1 MLDSH
6 HAADELDRTMDRKT
20 ASKSSPSPSRTRK
33 DSAAEPSTHDH
44 NKVSTTIT
52 SSTRQT
58 DLRGQSRE
66 REQPEN
72 TTTGTEKPA
81 DRSVS
86 TTTTTPAAV
95 NGSKTEAAA
104 SASSDDEDG
113 TEESHRSKAPSNLTH
128 DDTEEQSDNGPLVD
142 METFGQLLEM
152 DDDEEHSFS
161 KSLTWDYFDQAVT
174 TFKEMDAAV
183 LGSDLITLSRKGHFL
198 KGSSAALG
206 LNRVKASC
214 EKMQHY
220 GNKKRANGEGTL
232 SEFEAMERCKSLL
245 SQLKEEQK
253 LSKAWLERFYAE
265 RNV

>member
-1 MLDSH
+1 
-6 HAADELDRTMDRKT
+6 
-20 ASKSSPSPSRTRK
+20 
-33 DSAAEPSTHDH
+33 
-44 NKVSTTIT
+44 
-52 SSTRQT
+52 
-58 DLRGQSRE
+58 LRGQSRE

-161 KSLTWDYFDQAVT
+161 KSLTWDYFDQVCLLPLLSLTFPSFNTLSLSLSNILTPFQAVT

-183 LGSDLITLSRKGHFL
+183 SVTNILAYHNNPL
-198 KGSSAALG
+198 
-206 LNRVKASC
+206 
-214 EKMQHY
+214 
-220 GNKKRANGEGTL
+220 
-232 SEFEAMERCKSLL
+232 
-245 SQLKEEQK
+245 
-253 LSKAWLERFYAE
+253 
-265 RNV
+265 